1 VSIDLTSARC
11 LAAYV
16 YAGGAGE
23 STTDLAWDGQTSI
36 FKNGTLLAEGERF
49 RQDGQIT
56 VTDVDLYLL
65 RQGRGHEHV
74 SRQPLKSKETSSFP
88 PYSIL
93 PDENIGFVR
102 TVERYPFVPSDESG
116 LEQDCYEAYNIQV
129 AGRGCARSNRS
140 G

>member
-1 VSIDLTSARC
+1 VDTGHPGIRVGTRRSYRAPKSFREPDYDRPRPFPRTLVSIDLTSARC

-88 PYSIL
+88 PYSVFGQSSL
-93 PDENIGFVR
+93 TR
-102 TVERYPFVPSDESG
+102 T
-116 LEQDCYEAYNIQV
+116 
-129 AGRGCARSNRS
+129 
-140 G
+140 